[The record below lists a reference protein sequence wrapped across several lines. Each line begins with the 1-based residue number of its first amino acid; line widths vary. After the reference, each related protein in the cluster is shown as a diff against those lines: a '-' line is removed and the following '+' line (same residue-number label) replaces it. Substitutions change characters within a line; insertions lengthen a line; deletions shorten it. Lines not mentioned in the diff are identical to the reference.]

1 MKYYQYFSLSYV
13 YTRHKYHPEKL
24 HIIIVQ
30 MNNIME
36 GAFSSSYP
44 QMSNVSDLLRQ
55 VTH

>member
-13 YTRHKYHPEKL
+13 YTHHKYHSEKL

-30 MNNIME
+30 MNNITE
-36 GAFSSSYP
+36 GAVSSSYP